1 MNLKDNKID
10 VKVLDVILL
19 DESTFILRLER
30 NGFQFKAGQYL
41 VLSVPGERKARE
53 YSIYSSEFD
62 PYIELLIKEVNPG
75 DVSKEL
81 RYIKIGSI
89 LQISGPF
96 GFFVLDERALT
107 ERKPVIFVATGT
119 GISPFHSIVT
129 SNPSI
134 EYHIIHGIRN
144 GNETFGK
151 SDFLQNAYISCTTR
165 DVAGDFHGRVTDYL
179 EQNNLN
185 ANALYYLCGNSAMV
199 DQVIDLLET
208 KGLHAENIKTEIFF

>member
-1 MNLKDNKID
+1 MSLKDNKID

-19 DESTFILRLER
+19 DESTFVLRLER

-53 YSIYSSEFD
+53 YSIYSSEQD

-81 RYIKIGSI
+81 RYIKKGSV

-107 ERKPVIFVATGT
+107 QRKPVVFVATGT

-134 EYHIIHGIRN
+134 DYRIVHGIRN

-151 SDFLQNAYISCTTR
+151 TDYLLSAYTSCTTR
-165 DVAGDFHGRVTDYL
+165 DSTGDFHGRVTDFL
-179 EQNNLN
+179 DQNEVN
-185 ANALYYLCGNSAMV
+185 AEALYYLCGNSAMV
-199 DQVIDLLET
+199 DQVIDLLEM
-208 KGLHAENIKTEIFF
+208 KGLPAENIKTEIFF